1 MTAAVARGFGVAV
14 GLGSAVGGTAGGF
27 VAVGAL
33 AVIVANTCEIMDD
46 SVARKF
52 RVGCVVGRTVA
63 GVG

>member
-1 MTAAVARGFGVAV
+1 MTATVARGRAVAV

-33 AVIVANTCEIMDD
+33 AVIVPNTCEIMDD

-52 RVGCVVGRTVA
+52 KVG
-63 GVG
+63 